1 MKNDE
6 LESWYDMIS
15 VVMENK
21 KDSWDN
27 MLKCTISQ
35 EELHR
40 EFDSGYG
47 GEHGTPFL
55 LWTKNR
61 VYFAICYDGSEWV
74 ESVPRKPCDE
84 EIRHFGGG

>member
-1 MKNDE
+1 MKNYDI
-6 LESWYDMIS
+6 ESWYDMIS
-15 VVMENK
+15 VVMEDK

-47 GEHGTPFL
+47 SECGTPFL
-55 LWTKNR
+55 LWTKKR
-61 VYFAICYDGSEWV
+61 VYFPICYDGSEWV
-74 ESVPRKPCDE
+74 ESVPRKPCYE
-84 EIRHFGGG
+84 TARHFGGG